1 MNSHTL
7 LLYVLKSIFISCI
20 FLGYYLVA
28 LRNKS
33 FHSYNRFYLLLS
45 MAGSLLIPLFNFS
58 WFTIEKKDIPVASI
72 QLNFI
77 ATPLSNHNTTA
88 FPWLDIV
95 FYLAIGISL
104 FLITFF
110 AMNVFK
116 VYQLKRRSAILK
128 MDGIDFIYTNLEHA
142 PFSFL
147 NNLFWKESISMDEEY
162 GKKIFKHELTHIQQ
176 KHTLDIIFCQ
186 VINAVFWMNPF
197 NWLIQKELKAI
208 HEFIADKE
216 AVGNNNVE
224 DFVKLLLQ
232 AHYGKHF
239 LSPTHAFYYSSIK
252 RRLIMLTTPNKTT
265 WGPLRKLLVLPLTLV
280 AVGVLSVSMIERKA
294 NAIVAPMV
302 APVILTQQP
311 DLSPPV
317 QEAAVSTTVKQPKVF
332 KPIPAQKPATN
343 SDTCTPAKSKAN
355 SLTAEINVHDKN
367 EVITARA
374 EKVMLN
380 LAGKSDSTLKAS
392 LPPAV
397 YYIDNQ
403 LATSDEV
410 IKLKPEQISR
420 INVWKGNDAIKKFGA
435 TIGANGVI
443 EIFTKVIP

>member
-7 LLYVLKSIFISCI
+7 LIYVLKSILISGI

-45 MAGSLLIPLFNFS
+45 MAGSLVIPLLNFS
-58 WFTIEKKDIPVASI
+58 WFTIEKKDIPVSSI
-72 QLNFI
+72 ELNFI
-77 ATPLSNHNTTA
+77 ATPIADHTATT
-88 FPWLDIV
+88 FSWLDV
-95 FYLAIGISL
+95 AFYLAIGISV
-104 FLITFF
+104 FLIAFF
-110 AMNVFK
+110 AINIFK

-128 MDGIDFIYTNLEHA
+128 MDGIDFIYTNLDNA

-232 AHYGKHF
+232 VHYGKHF

-252 RRLIMLTTPNKTT
+252 RRLIMLTTTNKTT
-265 WGPLRKLLVLPLTLV
+265 WGLLRKLLVLPVTLV
-280 AVGVLSVSMIERKA
+280 AVGVLSVSMIESKA
-294 NAIVAPMV
+294 NAIVAPLI
-302 APVILTQQP
+302 APVTFTHQNIPL
-311 DLSPPV
+311 PV
-317 QEAAVSTTVKQPKVF
+317 QEPAILSPAKHVKGF
-332 KPIPAQKPATN
+332 KPAPAQKPVKPVTK
-343 SDTCTPAKSKAN
+343 SDTCIPAKAN
-355 SLTAEINVHDKN
+355 AKGMTAEIKVYEKN
-367 EVITARA
+367 EVITLRA
-374 EKVMLN
+374 QKVMLP
-380 LAGKSDSTLKAS
+380 LDSTSKAS
-392 LPPAV
+392 LPPAI
-397 YYIDNQ
+397 YYINNQ
-403 LATSDEV
+403 LATTDEV
-410 IKLKPEQISR
+410 SKLNPEQIKS
-420 INVWKGNDAIKKFGA
+420 IHVWKDEAAIKKFGA
-435 TIGANGVI
+435 TGASGVI